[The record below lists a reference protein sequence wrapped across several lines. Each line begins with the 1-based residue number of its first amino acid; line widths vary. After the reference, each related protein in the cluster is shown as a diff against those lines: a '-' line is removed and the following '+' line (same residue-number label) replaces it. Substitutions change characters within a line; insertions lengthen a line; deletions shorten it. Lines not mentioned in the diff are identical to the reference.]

1 MPTGIEDTIWVNV
14 GSAAALV
21 GATIGA
27 TFVGAMAISKGI
39 EAELLDEDAR
49 AQMNGAEAV
58 NSSTP
63 IQRTRLRAEDVLA
76 RQERQEQQEQ
86 QQQQEPAPKEQAK
99 K

>member
-1 MPTGIEDTIWVNV
+1 MSTGIEDTIWVNV

-58 NSSTP
+58 NSTTP
-63 IQRTRLRAEDVLA
+63 VQRTRLRAEDVLA
-76 RQERQEQQEQ
+76 RQEQQEKQEQ
-86 QQQQEPAPKEQAK
+86 ASKEQATK
-99 K
+99 